1 MNKEWFASW
10 FDSPFYHL
18 LYQNRNDEEAKA
30 FVDHLIEYLAPRQ
43 GARMLDIACG
53 KGRFSIYLSEKGYE
67 VVGMDLAPSN
77 IKAAREFENDRL
89 SFYTHDMRDPFR
101 FNHFDYAFNFFTSF
115 GYFDNEED
123 HLKTLESIYKGLK
136 PGGIFLIDFI
146 NSHKA
151 IDQLIEKEQRKVGQT
166 YFHIERKEENGYLHK
181 LISLE
186 HNHKK
191 MQFEERVRAFT
202 KEDFEE
208 MFASCGFNIQ
218 AIFGN
223 YQLEAYEADISD
235 RLIIIGKK

>member
-18 LYQNRNDEEAKA
+18 LYQNRDDKEAKS
-30 FVDHLIEYLAPRQ
+30 FVDHLINYLNPPQ
-43 GARMLDIACG
+43 SSKMLDIACG
-53 KGRFSIYLSEKGYE
+53 KGRFSIYLSEKGYD
-67 VVGMDLAPSN
+67 VAGMDLSPSN
-77 IKAAREFENDRL
+77 IKAARKYEDEGL
-89 SFYTHDMRDPFR
+89 SFHTHDMREPFR
-101 FNHFDYAFNFFTSF
+101 FNYFDYAFNFFTSF

-123 HLKTLESIYKGLK
+123 HLKTLKSIYKGLK

-151 IDQLIEKEQRKVGQT
+151 IDELIEKEQRKVGQT
-166 YFHIERKEENGYLHK
+166 FFNIERKEENGYLYK
-181 LISLE
+181 QISFE

-202 KEDFEE
+202 KEDFED
-208 MFASCGFNIQ
+208 MFARCGFYIEEV
-218 AIFGN
+218 FGN
-223 YQLEAYEADISD
+223 YQLEAYQPKISD